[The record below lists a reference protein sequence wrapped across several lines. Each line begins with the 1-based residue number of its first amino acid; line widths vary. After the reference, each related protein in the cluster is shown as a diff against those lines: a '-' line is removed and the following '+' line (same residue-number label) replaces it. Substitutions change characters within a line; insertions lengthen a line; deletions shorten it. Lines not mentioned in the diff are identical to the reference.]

1 MKHWTMRYRAT
12 ALVVSL
18 LLPASGCA
26 RTVASS
32 QSASAAGV
40 QAGAASNGVAS
51 TALSLPNAAGS
62 LKFAVLGD
70 FGTGDRPQY
79 ALGTRMAKVH
89 DAFPFELVV
98 LVGDNIYGS
107 ARPEDYERKFSS
119 PYKLLLA
126 AGVKFYASLGNH
138 DPREQR
144 YYEPFNM
151 NGQFYYSFKAP
162 KQDVRFFALDSTYME
177 PAQLKWLE
185 GALASSRENWKI
197 AFFHHPLYSSGG
209 AHGSDDRLRTQ
220 LEPLFVKHG
229 VNVVL
234 AGHDHI
240 YERIKPQQG
249 ITYFVTGSGGKLR
262 PGDAKGG
269 KPFTARVVDDTNVFL
284 AVEVAGDTP
293 TYNAIATDGR
303 VVDSGEVKRTP
314 VVPYTARPTTPSP
327 Q

>member
-1 MKHWTMRYRAT
+1 MNLHRQDTIRHAWTTWLA
-12 ALVVSL
+12 ASLLVVTTAC
-18 LLPASGCA
+18 AS
-26 RTVASS
+26 TFTAS
-32 QSASAAGV
+32 QAAS
-40 QAGAASNGVAS
+40 QAGAASGGLA
-51 TALSLPNAAGS
+51 AAKLSLPNATGS

-79 ALGTRMAKVH
+79 ALGARMAAVH

-107 ARPEDYERKFSS
+107 ARPEDYERKFSL
-119 PYKLLLA
+119 PYKLLLS

-151 NGQFYYSFKAP
+151 NGEFYYSFKAP

-185 GALASSRENWKI
+185 GALASSRETWKI

-209 AHGSDDRLRTQ
+209 THGSDDRLRQQ

-229 VNVVL
+229 VNLVL
-234 AGHDHI
+234 SGHDHI

-249 ITYFVTGSGGKLR
+249 IAYFVAGSGGKLR
-262 PGDAKGG
+262 PGDVKGG
-269 KPFTARVVDDTNVFL
+269 HPFSARVIDTSNVFMAL
-284 AVEVAGDTP
+284 EVNGDVLTF
-293 TYNAIATDGR
+293 NAIATDGR
-303 VVDSGEVKRTP
+303 VVDAGEITRAP
-314 VVPYTARPTTPSP
+314 AVPYTAPPTQTRP
-327 Q
+327 